1 VCATGLAIRRGAP
14 VSPQRWAV
22 RAETVFQGFKE
33 DQAIMSNTTI
43 KHRILKAIEE
53 LPPDTTFEDVMER
66 LYFLYKIDKGLKQVE
81 AGETMSH
88 EEAME
93 RTKTWHA

>member
-1 VCATGLAIRRGAP
+1 
-14 VSPQRWAV
+14 
-22 RAETVFQGFKE
+22 
-33 DQAIMSNTTI
+33 MSDTTI
-43 KHRILKAIEE
+43 KHRVLKAIEE
-53 LPPDTTFEDVMER
+53 LPPDATFEDVMER

-81 AGETMSH
+81 AGKTLSH